1 MPFRPRTAAT
11 GAALAVA
18 AVLLCPAAAEAR
30 PPTAARAGPPT
41 ATAPGWSAAPTG
53 AARTAFYLEGPPGTA
68 LTDRL
73 AVRNPTGRPLTVR
86 LAGDGGVD
94 GWLAF
99 GTPEVTVPPWTQ
111 ASVPFTVT
119 VPDTAAPGG
128 HPGGLTV
135 TGTTPGARTRIPIRL
150 RVTGPTLSAL
160 TVEQVSVTRR
170 GSAALIHYTL
180 VNRGNTALRPRLE
193 VRADG
198 LFGPLLRRPARTLPD
213 VLPPGARADRTE
225 TWPDPPALDAVDVRL
240 TATAAAGARDT
251 TTARYTAAPWGAG
264 VAPLLLAAGGGG
276 WAVVRRRRRAGRAGR
291 AGRAD
296 DAVPARPGLRPT
308 DGTRRTSATTSG
320 TEGTKG
326 TQGTQGAQEAQE
338 AQGNASTADAPAA
351 DAPKANGATA
361 NRAKAP
367 AGETARGTATRGA
380 TDTTTVART
389 GSGVR
394 G

>member
-41 ATAPGWSAAPTG
+41 AAAPGWSAAPTG

-99 GTPEVTVPPWTQ
+99 GTPEVTVPPRTQ

-128 HPGGLTV
+128 RPGGLTV
-135 TGTTPGARTRIPIRL
+135 TGTTPGTRTRIPIRL

-198 LFGPLLRRPARTLPD
+198 LFGSLLRRPARTLPD

-225 TWPDPPALDAVDVRL
+225 TWSDPPALDAVDVRL
-240 TATAAAGARDT
+240 TATAAGGARDT
-251 TTARYTAAPWGAG
+251 ATARYTAAPWGAG
-264 VAPLLLAAGGGG
+264 GALLLLLAAGGGG
-276 WAVVRRRRRAGRAGR
+276 WAAVRRRRRAGRGGR
-291 AGRAD
+291 TGG
-296 DAVPARPGLRPT
+296 DAPARPGPRPT
-308 DGTRRTSATTSG
+308 DGTRRTSATTN
-320 TEGTKG
+320 GTKG
-326 TQGTQGAQEAQE
+326 TQGAQGV
-338 AQGNASTADAPAA
+338 QGNASSADASAVDAPAA

-361 NRAKAP
+361 NRAKAAT
-367 AGETARGTATRGA
+367 AGGTAARGAATGGA

>member
-41 ATAPGWSAAPTG
+41 AAAPGWSAAPTG

-99 GTPEVTVPPWTQ
+99 GTPEVTVPPRTQ

-128 HPGGLTV
+128 RPGGLTV

-225 TWPDPPALDAVDVRL
+225 TWSDPPALDAVDVRL
-240 TATAAAGARDT
+240 TATAAGGARDT
-251 TTARYTAAPWGAG
+251 ATARYTAAPGAR
-264 VAPLLLAAGGGG
+264 AARCRSSWRRAGRL
-276 WAVVRRRRRAGRAGR
+276 AVVRRRRRAGRGDAR
-291 AGRAD
+291 AVTR
-296 DAVPARPGLRPT
+296 RPGPRPT
-308 DGTRRTSATTSG
+308 DGTRRTSATTNG
-320 TEGTKG
+320 TNGTKG
-326 TQGTQGAQEAQE
+326 RRGRRGTRRQRMRRQWTHRQRTHRRRTERRRAGRRRRRQAERRRAGRRRAGRRTPRRSRGRDQGC
-338 AQGNASTADAPAA
+338 
-351 DAPKANGATA
+351 
-361 NRAKAP
+361 
-367 AGETARGTATRGA
+367 AGER
-380 TDTTTVART
+380 
-389 GSGVR
+389 
-394 G
+394 

>member
-1 MPFRPRTAAT
+1 MPFRPRTAAA
-11 GAALAVA
+11 GAALAVT

-41 ATAPGWSAAPTG
+41 AAAPGWSAAPTG

-99 GTPEVTVPPWTQ
+99 GTPEVTVPPRTQ

-150 RVTGPTLSAL
+150 RVTGPALSAL

-240 TATAAAGARDT
+240 TATAAAGARDSA
-251 TTARYTAAPWGAG
+251 TARYTAAPWGAG
-264 VAPLLLAAGGGG
+264 VALLLLAAGGGG
-276 WAVVRRRRRAGRAGR
+276 WAVVRRRRRAGRE
-291 AGRAD
+291 GRAD
-296 DAVPARPGLRPT
+296 GDAPDRPGPRPT

-320 TEGTKG
+320 RETSGIEGIK
-326 TQGTQGAQEAQE
+326 GAQG
-338 AQGNASTADAPAA
+338 AQGNASTAVAPAA
-351 DAPKANGATA
+351 DAPKANGAKA

-367 AGETARGTATRGA
+367 AGETVRGTVTRGTATGGA